1 MPNLRNIGDLAV
13 NRRNEIMAVS
23 DQEARELIAMFDSCD
38 PFKSLEKGDDS
49 KIMAN
54 VGGNICVDST
64 MDPAKSLPV
73 WNKVMELMER
83 EHNYRDQGLHPDIDA
98 RLPYISLSIGE
109 GLYYFGAYDE
119 SLKITQQIASKIFWR
134 NQFVPEY
141 ALVIAAQTLYA
152 QGKAEDGKKFMK
164 LWLKKKP
171 DWGYGWLAYLRL
183 LENNM
188 NKADYKAYVLQS
200 LQTLRRRNNI
210 RDKELILPAAQN
222 LLKGRNPYRLEFLGK
237 NVSPAVAELQEPVDQ
252 FQSLFF
258 MSLRV
263 TDTGS
268 SFSFPLDSPAGK
280 VIHLRQF
287 PSR

>member
-1 MPNLRNIGDLAV
+1 
-13 NRRNEIMAVS
+13 MAVS
-23 DQEARELIAMFDSCD
+23 DQEVRELIAMFDSCD

-152 QGKAEDGKKFMK
+152 QEKRRMAK
-164 LWLKKKP
+164 
-171 DWGYGWLAYLRL
+171 
-183 LENNM
+183 
-188 NKADYKAYVLQS
+188 S
-200 LQTLRRRNNI
+200 L
-210 RDKELILPAAQN
+210 
-222 LLKGRNPYRLEFLGK
+222 
-237 NVSPAVAELQEPVDQ
+237 
-252 FQSLFF
+252 
-258 MSLRV
+258 
-263 TDTGS
+263 
-268 SFSFPLDSPAGK
+268 
-280 VIHLRQF
+280 
-287 PSR
+287 